1 VKWRIYYSGDATFD
15 DSQGSPADAPPLGV
29 LSIRQRLDCQH
40 HPSEWLKPEQPG
52 ISPIEM
58 AEWYWWREDEQAW
71 FRGNLVGF
79 LDQAM
84 HCGAQ
89 YLKAGRAVSHAEWE
103 RTLAKVSNDADFA

>member
-1 VKWRIYYSGDATFD
+1 MQWRIYYEGGATFD
-15 DSQGSPADAPPLGV
+15 DSMGSAAEAPAIGV
-29 LSIRQRLDCQH
+29 LSIRQRLDCSH

-52 ISPIEM
+52 ASAIEM
-58 AEWYWWREDEQAW
+58 AELYWWREDEQAW

-89 YLKAGRAVSHAEWE
+89 YLKVGRAVSHAEWE
-103 RTLAKVSNDADFA
+103 RTLTSVSDDPDF